1 LGEKQFIAIELISY
15 PLVDSMKVKET
26 EYLKLLIEC
35 CDYLLVKYTKNKEI
49 IEICP
54 EELLLML
61 TIMLGLHLFLC

>member
-1 LGEKQFIAIELISY
+1 
-15 PLVDSMKVKET
+15 MKVKET

-49 IEICP
+49 IEISP
-54 EELLLML
+54 KELLLML